1 MAFPFRRL
9 HLNHTLIL
17 MKATRIAH
25 HFYVWSAEAKVEGPL
40 ELPALVTHVKRRLV
54 AAEDWVYAGGTRT
67 WLHAKD
73 VPELR
78 MFFHPPTAGRALQ
91 PDVEVEPDIL
101 RRVRVLA
108 TLTDE
113 QLVCFAAF
121 MELTQIQQWSTVVQ
135 QGDHGDSMYLILEG
149 ELRARLLVGD
159 RETTLATFKPRD
171 FFGEIS
177 LFDHGPRSA
186 DVVAN
191 EESTLLRI
199 TTASCLNLAIKA
211 PDVATTFL
219 LGIGRTL
226 AARIRADNKRL
237 RELESLAGTIS
248 T

>member
-1 MAFPFRRL
+1 MNTTPA
-9 HLNHTLIL
+9 
-17 MKATRIAH
+17 AH
-25 HFYVWSAEAKVEGPL
+25 HFYVWSPEAKIEGPL
-40 ELPALVTHVKRRLV
+40 ELPNLVSHVKRGAL
-54 AAEDWVYAGGTRT
+54 AAEDWVYAGGTRL
-67 WLHAKD
+67 WRFAKD

-78 MFFHPPTAGRALQ
+78 MFYHPQTSEDPGRRFI
-91 PDVEVEPDIL
+91 EVEPDIL

-113 QLVCFAAF
+113 QLACFARF
-121 MELTQIQQWSTVVQ
+121 MELTQVAQWSTVVR

-159 RETTLATFKPRD
+159 REATLATFKPGD

-191 EESTLLRI
+191 EESTLLRV
-199 TTASCLNLAIKA
+199 TTAACLNLATEA
-211 PDVATTFL
+211 PDVATAFL
-219 LGIGRTL
+219 FGIGKTV

-237 RELESLAGTIS
+237 RELESLAWTIVS
-248 T
+248 I